1 MRKVDLRS
9 KLKRQA
15 EKMKE
20 EEKQGEGDVEG
31 PPIKRPRTRYL
42 EGGGG
47 SFSVDIWIIC
57 KFAHMHSTWLKYC
70 RVAFYSKSS
79 CTYGRI
85 PWGVITYFL
94 FCEASCS

>member
-42 EGGGG
+42 EGEGVASLWISG
-47 SFSVDIWIIC
+47 SSVNSHIC
-57 KFAHMHSTWLKYC
+57 IAH
-70 RVAFYSKSS
+70 
-79 CTYGRI
+79 G
-85 PWGVITYFL
+85 
-94 FCEASCS
+94 